1 MSGAQA
7 STLERFGGGV
17 GWSAPALLWRS
28 LLRKVALWTAGGSL
42 FLSLVIS
49 LAELFSILWRFLAH
63 DASLLSILA
72 WVGLGAPKHIVE
84 SLPVAFLFAIV
95 FILSDWHANR
105 ELEAVFSAGISLQRL
120 LIPVVAFS
128 LFLCAFE
135 LALTEYVSIPFL
147 RARETLQ
154 STTLQEST
162 TKNSIPGLIVD
173 KGAFIYTFRYYDMK
187 NQRLYDPSIIERNAQ
202 GDLVRRISAQSARWD
217 HGTWRFIDATVYTS
231 KGASWKFAEIA
242 EFTDPQLNEPP
253 SSFERPAMDVRML
266 SIRELGAQIR
276 FLNASGLPAA
286 DAEVERQRRYSF
298 SLTPLIVIGLAG
310 AFIGRFKK
318 SIFLLSMLSS
328 LSSATLYYVAQMVA
342 SLAAK
347 SGMLS
352 PTLAIWSVMC
362 CFALVSIGS
371 YLSART

>member
-1 MSGAQA
+1 M
-7 STLERFGGGV
+7 
-17 GWSAPALLWRS
+17 GWRVSALLWGS
-28 LLRKVALWTAGGSL
+28 LLRKVALWTAGGAL

-49 LAELFSILWRFLAH
+49 LAELFSILWKFLAH
-63 DASLLSILA
+63 DASLLNILA
-72 WVGLGAPKHIVE
+72 WIALGAPKHFLE

-120 LIPVVAFS
+120 LIPVVALS
-128 LFLCAFE
+128 LLLCVFE

-147 RARETLQ
+147 RDRETLQ
-154 STTLQEST
+154 SLTLQEST

-173 KGAFIYTFRYYDMK
+173 KGKYIYTFRYYDMK
-187 NQRLYDPSIIERNAQ
+187 NQRLYDPSIIERNAE
-202 GDLVRRISAQSARWD
+202 GDLVRRISAQNAHWD
-217 HGTWRFIDATVYTS
+217 HGTWKFFDAAIYTND
-231 KGASWKFAEIA
+231 GGSWA
-242 EFTDPQLNEPP
+242 FTETADFSDPQLSEPP

-266 SIRELGAQIR
+266 SIKELGAQIT
-276 FLNASGLPAA
+276 FLNSSGLPST

-318 SIFLLSMLSS
+318 SIFLLSMLFS
-328 LSSATLYYVAQMVA
+328 LSSATLYYVAQMIA

-347 SGMLS
+347 SGMLP
-352 PTLAIWSVMC
+352 PTLAIWSVMW
-362 CFALVSIGS
+362 CFAIVSIAS